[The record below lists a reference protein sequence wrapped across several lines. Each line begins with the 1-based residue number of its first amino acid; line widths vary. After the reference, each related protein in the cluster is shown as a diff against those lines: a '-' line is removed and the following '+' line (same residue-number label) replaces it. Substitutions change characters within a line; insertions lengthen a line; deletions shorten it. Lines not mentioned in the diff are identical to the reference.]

1 MCPRPSDRNSRVEGF
16 RDRSPHN
23 SVEFVRATRNTKIAA
38 RPSVRSVKVYVEA
51 YGCTQNYGEARLM
64 QEALR
69 GSGHTIT
76 TEEADADAHVLVT
89 CTVVETTERKMARR
103 MTELAAYEK

>member
-1 MCPRPSDRNSRVEGF
+1 MAPRTARPGIRVVGCA
-16 RDRSPHN
+16 S
-23 SVEFVRATRNTKIAA
+23 RNTKIAA
-38 RPSVRSVKVYVEA
+38 RPSVRFVKVYVEA

-64 QEALR
+64 QEALL

-76 TEEADADAHVLVT
+76 TAEADADAHVLVT

-103 MTELAAYEK
+103 MARSEERRVGKEWRGWN